1 MEPLNQIG
9 DRITDKLL
17 LPNDETVH
25 HWMGSAAFNYWIEL
39 RDWVEKFYPGVFTPD
54 WIYGGKKHGW
64 SLRYKKSKSFCTFLP
79 EYRLFSVVVVLGAA
93 ERERFEAQRSKWRTG
108 LLKTYDDA
116 ETYHDGKWLKLSIT
130 SADELNDV
138 TELLSMKRPRR

>member
-17 LPNDETVH
+17 LPNDEAVH
-25 HWMGSAAFNYWIEL
+25 HWVGAAGFKYWAEL
-39 RDWVEKFYPGVFTPD
+39 RNWIDKSYPGVFTPD
-54 WIYGGKKHGW
+54 WLYGGKKHGW
-64 SLRYKKSKSFCTFLP
+64 YLRYKKSKSFCIFLP
-79 EYRLFSVVVVLGAA
+79 EYRLFSVVVVLGAV
-93 ERERFEAQRSKWRTG
+93 ERERFEAQRSKWRAG
-108 LLKTYDDA
+108 LLKIYDDA
-116 ETYHDGKWLKLSIT
+116 KTYHDGKWLKLSIT